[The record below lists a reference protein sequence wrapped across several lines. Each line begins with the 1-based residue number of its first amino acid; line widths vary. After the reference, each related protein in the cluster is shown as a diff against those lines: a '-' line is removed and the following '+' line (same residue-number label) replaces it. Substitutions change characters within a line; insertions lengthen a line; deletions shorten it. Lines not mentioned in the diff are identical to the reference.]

1 MGLPSLRIGI
11 LTSIAGVSFDDRID
25 RRDTVTVGEIQIP
38 VISLADI
45 KANKKATGRSRDLTD
60 AEYLPWLRQRA
71 RSRPTTR

>member
-11 LTSIAGVSFDDRID
+11 LTSIAGVSFDDCID

-45 KANKKATGRSRDLTD
+45 KANKKATGCSRDLTD